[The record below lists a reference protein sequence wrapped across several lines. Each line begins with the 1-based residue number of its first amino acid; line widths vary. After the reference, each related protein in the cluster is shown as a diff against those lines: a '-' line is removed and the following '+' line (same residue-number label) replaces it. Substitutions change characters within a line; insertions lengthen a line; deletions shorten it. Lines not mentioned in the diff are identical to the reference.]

1 MKQLTIEEK
10 AKAYD
15 KAIEI
20 AKSEYQTHKSFNGF
34 REMLTRIFPE
44 LKESEDKKIMKCI
57 CLCLE
62 ECVHND
68 IIRDYEKDKCLAWL
82 EKQCETFTKERC
94 CDAYLKG
101 ISDAKNE
108 LENQSKQKP
117 FDYEHAYIPQ
127 KDFVSIKPKFK
138 VGYWLQYRNA
148 KPFFVEEITKQGYV
162 NGNSCLPFNWENEI
176 HLWTIQDAKD
186 GDVLVYKDE
195 ISIYKHDIKNC
206 TKEGTNFGG
215 FVYHCCYD
223 GKRFITDSLYSLT
236 EKDKKDIYP
245 ATKEQ
250 HDILI
255 KAMADAGYE
264 WDVEKKELKKQ
275 EIAEIPFGAKDSEL
289 QEATY
294 YIPKGFHAEIDGN
307 KVVIKK
313 GNQKFI
319 KYIRKDAFIE
329 KASKWI
335 EENIKKWYENIKV
348 HGFRGMTPL
357 MITKFKK
364 YMEE

>member
-1 MKQLTIEEK
+1 MTIKEK

-82 EKQCETFTKERC
+82 EKQGEKSTDEEMKELLRTEYEKGGA
-94 CDAYLKG
+94 DAIAEMQG
-101 ISDAKNE
+101 E
-108 LENQSKQKP
+108 QKP
-117 FDYEHAYIPQ
+117 TDKVE
-127 KDFVSIKPKFK
+127 PKFRTGDWVVCYSDIDRVK
-138 VGYWLQYRNA
+138 RVTDRFYHFESGDCGFIKDIDEDY
-148 KPFFVEEITKQGYV
+148 
-162 NGNSCLPFNWENEI
+162 

-195 ISIYKHDIKNC
+195 ISLYKHDIKNC
-206 TKEGTNFGG
+206 TKQGITFGG

-223 GKRFITDSLYSLT
+223 GKRFIMDSLYSLT
-236 EKDKKDIYP
+236 EQDKMDIHP

-250 HDILI
+250 RDTLERAITN
-255 KAMADAGYE
+255 AGYR
-264 WDVEKKELKKQ
+264 WNKEKLKL
-275 EIAEIPFGAKDSEL
+275 E
-289 QEATY
+289 
-294 YIPKGFHAEIDGN
+294 
-307 KVVIKK
+307 KV
-313 GNQKFI
+313 
-319 KYIRKDAFIE
+319 
-329 KASKWI
+329 
-335 EENIKKWYENIKV
+335 
-348 HGFRGMTPL
+348 
-357 MITKFKK
+357 
-364 YMEE
+364 

>member
-1 MKQLTIEEK
+1 MKELSIEEK

-15 KAIEI
+15 MALEN
-20 AKSEYQTHKSFNGF
+20 AKHYHSEMGDDICCVL
-34 REMLTRIFPE
+34 EECFPE
-44 LKESEDKKIMKCI
+44 LKESEDEVMRAMAIKAVHAPEAQSCI
-57 CLCLE
+57 KSWGINPDD
-62 ECVHND
+62 V
-68 IIRDYEKDKCLAWL
+68 IAWL
-82 EKQCETFTKERC
+82 EKQGE
-94 CDAYLKG
+94 
-101 ISDAKNE
+101 
-108 LENQSKQKP
+108 QKP
-117 FDYEHAYIPQ
+117 TDKVE
-127 KDFVSIKPKFK
+127 PKFRTGDWVVCYSDIDRVK
-138 VGYWLQYRNA
+138 RVTDRFYHFESGDYGLIKDIDKDY
-148 KPFFVEEITKQGYV
+148 
-162 NGNSCLPFNWENEI
+162 

-186 GDVLVYKDE
+186 GDVLAYKDE

-223 GKRFITDSLYSLT
+223 DKRFITDSLYSLT

-264 WDVEKKELKKQ
+264 WDVKKKELKKQ

-294 YIPKGFHAEIDGN
+294 YIPKGFHVEIDGN